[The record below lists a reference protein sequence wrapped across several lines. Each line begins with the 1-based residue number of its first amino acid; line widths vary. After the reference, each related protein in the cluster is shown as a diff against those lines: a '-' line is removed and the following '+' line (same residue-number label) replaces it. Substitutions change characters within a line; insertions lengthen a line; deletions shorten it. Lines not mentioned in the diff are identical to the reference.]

1 MLAFVLY
8 GIAGTALVASACAD
22 GRRTAA
28 SLHRAAS
35 AFEGVLPVLLTIT
48 LLAGA
53 ALALLSPDDVSRLIG
68 RHSGW
73 RGMAAAAAIGS
84 ATLLPG
90 FVAFPLAAALLKSG
104 AGFAQVILFVSTS
117 TMVNVLTLPLEA
129 KTFGRKVAIVRNA
142 LSLALSGLSAAV
154 LSAVLG

>member
-8 GIAGTALVASACAD
+8 GIAGTALAVSACAD
-22 GRRTAA
+22 AKRTAA
-28 SLHRAAS
+28 SLRGAAR
-35 AFEGVLPVLLTIT
+35 AFEGVLPILLTVT

-53 ALALLSPDDVSRLIG
+53 ALALLSPDGVSRLLG

-73 RGMAAAAAIGS
+73 RGLAAAAAVGS
-84 ATLLPG
+84 GTLLPG

-129 KTFGRKVAIVRNA
+129 RTFGRKVAIVRNA
-142 LSLALSGLSAAV
+142 LSLALSGLSAAA